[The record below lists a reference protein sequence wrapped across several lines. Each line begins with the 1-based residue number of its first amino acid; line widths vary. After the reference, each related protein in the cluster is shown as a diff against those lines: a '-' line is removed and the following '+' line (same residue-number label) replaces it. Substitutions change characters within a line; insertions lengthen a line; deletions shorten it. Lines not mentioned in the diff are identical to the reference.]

1 MQFPKIISVEAIE
14 KYKLTVK
21 FDDQTDVIYD
31 VSDLS
36 GKGVFKIWDTND
48 NFFKVFVNM
57 DSGAISWPGE
67 IDIDTIMLTVQLKGF
82 LQKRIFRI
90 KWIMPRISAFYGIIA
105 SQTRVSRVVFNQ
117 DNQTY
122 KVCSKDFGR

>member
-21 FDDQTDVIYD
+21 FDDQTDGIYD

-36 GKGVFKIWDTND
+36 GKGVFKIRDTND

-67 IDIDTIMLTVQLKGF
+67 IDIDTINAYCSIKG
-82 LQKRIFRI
+82 
-90 KWIMPRISAFYGIIA
+90 ISPKTYF
-105 SQTRVSRVVFNQ
+105 QNQ
-117 DNQTY
+117 MDHATH
-122 KVCSKDFGR
+122 